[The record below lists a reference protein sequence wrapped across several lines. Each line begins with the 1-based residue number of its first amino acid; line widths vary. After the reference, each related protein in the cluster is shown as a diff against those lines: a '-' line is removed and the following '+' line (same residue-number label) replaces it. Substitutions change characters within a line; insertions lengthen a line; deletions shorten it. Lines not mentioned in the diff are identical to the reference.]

1 MTEIIRLLRP
11 LQWFKNVFVLAPLFF
26 SNNLLN
32 KELLY
37 PTLLVFAA
45 FCLVS
50 SSIYCFNDIHDVEA
64 DRQHPRKCNR
74 PIASGAVS
82 IRTGYI
88 VMITCL
94 LLAIL
99 LLILSD
105 YSGSKFFTLQ
115 ASLFTQDASRFTL
128 NTSIF
133 TLAGLLAYWLAN
145 IAYCVKLKQYA
156 IIDVFL
162 IAAGF
167 VLRVLIGGWAAGIFV
182 SEWLVLM
189 TFLLA
194 LFLAFAK
201 RKDDYRIFEQTG
213 IMPRKS
219 IVGYNAQFIDL
230 SVTIV
235 ATITIVCYIM
245 YTMSDSVIQRMGS
258 RYLYLTSIWV
268 IAGLLR
274 HLQNMLV
281 YQRSGSPTK
290 ALIKDHFIQLCI
302 LGWIASFVA
311 ILYL

>member
-1 MTEIIRLLRP
+1 MYDIIRLLRP

-26 SNNLLN
+26 SNNLL
-32 KELLY
+32 KGDLLW
-37 PTLLVFAA
+37 PTLITFVA

-50 SSIYCFNDIHDVEA
+50 SSIYCFNDIFDVES
-64 DRQHPRKCNR
+64 DRQHPRKSHR

-82 IRTGYI
+82 VRTGYI
-88 VMITCL
+88 FMAVCL
-94 LLAIL
+94 IVGVALPNFQYSSFNLQISAIL
-99 LLILSD
+99 V
-105 YSGSKFFTLQ
+105 G
-115 ASLFTQDASRFTL
+115 
-128 NTSIF
+128 
-133 TLAGLLAYWLAN
+133 YWLMN

-162 IAAGF
+162 ISAGF
-167 VLRVLIGGWAAGIFV
+167 VLRVLIGGLAADIFV

-213 IMPRKS
+213 VMPRKS

-235 ATITIVCYIM
+235 ATITIVCYII
-245 YTMSDSVIQRMGS
+245 YTMSDNVVERMGS

-290 ALIKDHFIQLCI
+290 ALVKDHFIQLCI
-302 LGWIASFVA
+302 IGWIASFVA
-311 ILYL
+311 IIYL

>member
-1 MTEIIRLLRP
+1 MTGIIRLLRP
-11 LQWFKNVFVLAPLFF
+11 LQWIKNVFVLAPLFF

-32 KELLY
+32 WELLC
-37 PTLLVFAA
+37 PTLLVFVA

-50 SSIYCFNDIHDVEA
+50 SSIYCFNDIYDVEA
-64 DRQHPRKCNR
+64 DRKHPRKCNR

-82 IRTGYI
+82 VRTGYI
-88 VMITCL
+88 TMVVCLVLAIVPLLFAYPLPLPKGGEMGSLSLGKGGGIGPSL
-94 LLAIL
+94 LL
-99 LLILSD
+99 
-105 YSGSKFFTLQ
+105 
-115 ASLFTQDASRFTL
+115 
-128 NTSIF
+128 
-133 TLAGLLAYWLAN
+133 YWLMN

-162 IAAGF
+162 IAMGF

-235 ATITIVCYIM
+235 ATITMVCYIM
-245 YTMSDSVIQRMGS
+245 YTMSDSVIERMGS
-258 RYLYLTSIWV
+258 HYLYLTSIWV
-268 IAGLLR
+268 LAGLLR

-290 ALIKDHFIQLCI
+290 ALVKDHFIQLCI
-302 LGWIASFVA
+302 VGWIASFVF
-311 ILYL
+311 IIYWH

>member
-1 MTEIIRLLRP
+1 MASLCKSVCRESSENNILTMYDLIRLLRP

-32 KELLY
+32 QELLW
-37 PTLLVFAA
+37 PTLLTFVA

-50 SSIYCFNDIHDVEA
+50 SSIYCFNDIYDVEA
-64 DRQHPRKCNR
+64 DRQHPRKCKR

-88 VMITCL
+88 VMTVCLVASL
-94 LLAIL
+94 LLTL
-99 LLILSD
+99 VTSHLYLVTYHLSLII
-105 YSGSKFFTLQ
+105 
-115 ASLFTQDASRFTL
+115 AS
-128 NTSIF
+128 
-133 TLAGLLAYWLAN
+133 YWLIN
-145 IAYCVKLKQYA
+145 VAYCMKLKQYA
-156 IIDVFL
+156 ILDVFL
-162 IAAGF
+162 ISMGF
-167 VLRVLIGGWAAGIFV
+167 VLRVLVGGLAADIFV

-213 IMPRKS
+213 VMPRKS
-219 IVGYNAQFIDL
+219 ITGYNAQFIDL

-245 YTMSDSVIQRMGS
+245 YTMSDSVIERMGS

-290 ALIKDHFIQLCI
+290 ALVKDHFIQLCI
-302 LGWIASFVA
+302 AGWIASFVA
-311 ILYL
+311 IIYL

>member
-1 MTEIIRLLRP
+1 MTGIIRLLRP
-11 LQWFKNVFVLAPLFF
+11 LQWIKNVFVLAPLFF

-32 KELLY
+32 WELLC
-37 PTLLVFAA
+37 PTLLVFVA

-50 SSIYCFNDIHDVEA
+50 SSIYCFNDIYDVEA
-64 DRQHPRKCNR
+64 DRKHPRKCNR

-82 IRTGYI
+82 VRTGYI
-88 VMITCL
+88 TMVVCL
-94 LLAIL
+94 LASL
-99 LLILSD
+99 LLTILHSPLT
-105 YSGSKFFTLQ
+105 TL
-115 ASLFTQDASRFTL
+115 T
-128 NTSIF
+128 I
-133 TLAGLLAYWLAN
+133 AGYWLMN

-162 IAAGF
+162 IAMGF

-235 ATITIVCYIM
+235 ATITMVCYIM
-245 YTMSDSVIQRMGS
+245 YTMSDSVIERMGS
-258 RYLYLTSIWV
+258 HYLYLTSIWV
-268 IAGLLR
+268 LAGLLR

-290 ALIKDHFIQLCI
+290 ALVKDHFIQLCI
-302 LGWIASFVA
+302 VGWIASFVF
-311 ILYL
+311 IIYWH

>member
-1 MTEIIRLLRP
+1 MLEIIRLLRP
-11 LQWFKNVFVLAPLFF
+11 LQWFKNIFVLAPLFF
-26 SNNLLN
+26 SNNLL
-32 KELLY
+32 KWELLQ
-37 PTLLVFAA
+37 PTLIVFVA

-50 SSIYCFNDIHDVEA
+50 SSIYCFNDIYDVEA
-64 DRQHPRKCNR
+64 DRKHPRKCNR
-74 PIASGAVS
+74 P
-82 IRTGYI
+82 YI
-88 VMITCL
+88 TMSVCL
-94 LLAIL
+94 VLAIL
-99 LLILSD
+99 ILM
-105 YSGSKFFTLQ
+105 YNHNGSSNFFTLHS
-115 ASLFTQDASRFTL
+115 SLFTLSGL
-128 NTSIF
+128 IF
-133 TLAGLLAYWLAN
+133 YWLMN

-162 IAAGF
+162 IAMGF
-167 VLRVLIGGWAAGIFV
+167 VLRVLIGGQAADIFV

-213 IMPRKS
+213 TMPRKS
-219 IVGYNAQFIDL
+219 IVGYNAEFIDL

-245 YTMSDSVIQRMGS
+245 YTMSDTVIERMGT

-281 YQRSGSPTK
+281 YKRSGSPTK
-290 ALIKDHFIQLCI
+290 ALVKDRFIQLCI
-302 LGWIASFVA
+302 IGWIASFAA
-311 ILYL
+311 IIYL

>member
-1 MTEIIRLLRP
+1 MYDLIRLLRP
-11 LQWFKNVFVLAPLFF
+11 LQWFKNAFVLAPLFF

-32 KELLY
+32 QELLW
-37 PTLLVFAA
+37 PTLLSFVA

-50 SSIYCFNDIHDVEA
+50 SSIYCFNDIYDVEA
-64 DRQHPRKCNR
+64 DRQHPRKCKR

-88 VMITCL
+88 VMMVCLVASL
-94 LLAIL
+94 LLTL
-99 LLILSD
+99 VTSHLYLVTYHLSLI
-105 YSGSKFFTLQ
+105 
-115 ASLFTQDASRFTL
+115 
-128 NTSIF
+128 I
-133 TLAGLLAYWLAN
+133 AGYWLIN
-145 IAYCVKLKQYA
+145 VAYCMKLKQYA
-156 IIDVFL
+156 ILDVFL
-162 IAAGF
+162 ISMGF
-167 VLRVLIGGWAAGIFV
+167 VLRVLVGGLAADIFV

-213 IMPRKS
+213 VMPRKS
-219 IVGYNAQFIDL
+219 ITGYNAQFIDL

-245 YTMSDSVIQRMGS
+245 YTMSDSVIERMGS

-290 ALIKDHFIQLCI
+290 ALVKDHFIQLCI
-302 LGWIASFVA
+302 AGWIASFVA
-311 ILYL
+311 IIYL

>member
-1 MTEIIRLLRP
+1 MYDIIRLLRP

-26 SNNLLN
+26 SNNLL
-32 KELLY
+32 KGDLLW
-37 PTLLVFAA
+37 PTLITFVA

-50 SSIYCFNDIHDVEA
+50 SSIYCFNDIFDVES
-64 DRQHPRKCNR
+64 DRQHPRKSHR

-82 IRTGYI
+82 VRTGYI
-88 VMITCL
+88 FMTACL
-94 LLAIL
+94 IVGVALPNFQYSSFNLQILAIL
-99 LLILSD
+99 V
-105 YSGSKFFTLQ
+105 G
-115 ASLFTQDASRFTL
+115 
-128 NTSIF
+128 
-133 TLAGLLAYWLAN
+133 YWLMN

-162 IAAGF
+162 ISAGF
-167 VLRVLIGGWAAGIFV
+167 VLRVLIGGLAADIFV

-213 IMPRKS
+213 VMPRKS

-235 ATITIVCYIM
+235 ATITIVCYII
-245 YTMSDSVIQRMGS
+245 YTMSDNVVERMGS

-290 ALIKDHFIQLCI
+290 ALVKDHFIQLCI
-302 LGWIASFVA
+302 IGWIASFVA
-311 ILYL
+311 IIYL